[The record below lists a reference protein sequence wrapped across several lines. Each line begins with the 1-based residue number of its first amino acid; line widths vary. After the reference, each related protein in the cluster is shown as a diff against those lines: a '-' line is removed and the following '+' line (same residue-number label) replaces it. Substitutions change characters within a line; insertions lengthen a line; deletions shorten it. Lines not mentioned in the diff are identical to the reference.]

1 MTINSTV
8 LVGRLTR
15 DVELRAT
22 TSGQDVASFTIAV
35 DGNGTAAQTLFM
47 NCTAWGNQAKFISTY
62 CKKGFLIGV
71 EGRLQQRS
79 YDRKDGTKATIIEL
93 VCSNVQNLQ
102 PKSASEDNS
111 NRNSGIS
118 IDENDNNDDSSI
130 SFSDDDLPF

>member
-102 PKSASEDNS
+102 PKATSEDNG
-111 NRNSGIS
+111 NKNSGIS
-118 IDENDNNDDSSI
+118 IDENDSNDDSSI

>member
-79 YDRKDGTKATIIEL
+79 YDRKDGTKATII
-93 VCSNVQNLQ
+93 
-102 PKSASEDNS
+102 
-111 NRNSGIS
+111 
-118 IDENDNNDDSSI
+118 
-130 SFSDDDLPF
+130 

>member
-102 PKSASEDNS
+102 PKSTSEDNS

>member
-22 TSGQDVASFTIAV
+22 SSGQDVASFSIAV
-35 DGNGTAAQTLFM
+35 DGSGANAQTLFM

-62 CKKGFLIGV
+62 CKKGYLIGV

-79 YDRKDGTKATIIEL
+79 YDRKDGTKATVIEL
-93 VCSNVQNLQ
+93 VCSNIQNLQ
-102 PKSASEDNS
+102 PKAASDDSKNTAS
-111 NRNSGIS
+111 T
-118 IDENDNNDDSSI
+118 DENTQNDDSSMA
-130 SFSDDDLPF
+130 FSDDDLPF

>member
-102 PKSASEDNS
+102 PKATSEDNG

>member
-102 PKSASEDNS
+102 PKATSEDNS